1 MTYINLKDFEL
12 IIENPIDKDIL
23 KLLLDNLQHRYLHTK
38 LKDNH
43 WNINKNNYRIT
54 LNRTTNC
61 NGKYVAIVTHTTPT
75 TPMTYNID
83 AMVKVYEKN
92 RKIRVIAESYMHNMD
107 YNFKQ
112 VILELLNYK
121 RPNTEKIKR
130 FNYDY

>member
-1 MTYINLKDFEL
+1 MTYS
-12 IIENPIDKDIL
+12 
-23 KLLLDNLQHRYLHTK
+23 
-38 LKDNH
+38 
-43 WNINKNNYRIT
+43 
-54 LNRTTNC
+54 
-61 NGKYVAIVTHTTPT
+61 
-75 TPMTYNID
+75 ID

>member
-1 MTYINLKDFEL
+1 MSYINLKEFNL

-61 NGKYVAIVTHTTPT
+61 NGKYVAIVTHATPT
-75 TPMTYNID
+75 TPMTYTID
-83 AMVKVYEKN
+83 AMVKVYEKDK
-92 RKIRVIAESYMHNMD
+92 KIRVIAESYMHNMD